1 MVHAWSTLPKELE
14 VTFLLPFL
22 QLQGTPYYKSS
33 NKEKNKA
40 QKMSK
45 EAQKKMFGKKEEKAR
60 FQSCEA
66 GAQSY
71 ENTSRKTVCCKLVF
85 TESNLC
91 R

>member
-1 MVHAWSTLPKELE
+1 
-14 VTFLLPFL
+14 
-22 QLQGTPYYKSS
+22 
-33 NKEKNKA
+33 
-40 QKMSK
+40 MSK